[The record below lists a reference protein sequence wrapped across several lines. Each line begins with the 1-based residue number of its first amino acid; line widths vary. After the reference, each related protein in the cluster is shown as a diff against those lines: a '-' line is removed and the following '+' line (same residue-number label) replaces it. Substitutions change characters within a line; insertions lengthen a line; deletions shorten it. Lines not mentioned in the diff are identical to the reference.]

1 MKLMLFLFGIV
12 FGVLI
17 QSVQSKPLTF
27 DEKKWK
33 RIEEN
38 RKIRIET
45 ERRFEICA
53 RQCMEKCK

>member
-1 MKLMLFLFGIV
+1 MKTIIFLFGIM

-27 DEKKWK
+27 DEKKWQ

-38 RKIRIET
+38 RKIRREN
-45 ERRFEICA
+45 ERRFEVCA